1 MTRFIQLD
9 LRFWD
14 SNRSFKLLLTLVL
27 SGLLPTD
34 FDGLREGLKRFLGI
48 ILLEWASGM
57 EVAGDFMRILLFVI
71 RRRLFLWKI
80 TLRTYRSIIF
90 TFALTSLHITLPKLQ
105 LHPTFPPPILQASQ
119 TKLSTGLWFCQN
131 LSWSYFAAF
140 SLLIYF
146 WQNHHALNYE
156 RGTIGILSR
165 LSLSSLT
172 NNRMPKLITPCV
184 GVLTD
189 VAAVSSLA
197 VLNWKY
203 WVRLR
208 GCRNGCLGGM
218 EAAGTCLL
226 PLSIAEF

>member
-1 MTRFIQLD
+1 MKVT
-9 LRFWD
+9 
-14 SNRSFKLLLTLVL
+14 
-27 SGLLPTD
+27 
-34 FDGLREGLKRFLGI
+34 
-48 ILLEWASGM
+48 
-57 EVAGDFMRILLFVI
+57 GDFMRILLFVI

-105 LHPTFPPPILQASQ
+105 LHPAFPPPILQASQ
-119 TKLSTGLWFCQN
+119 TELSAWLGFCQK

-146 WQNHHALNYE
+146 WKNHHALNYNK
-156 RGTIGILSR
+156 GTIGILSR

-172 NNRMPKLITPCV
+172 NNLIPKLITPCI
-184 GVLTD
+184 GVLVD

-197 VLNWKY
+197 ALNWKY

-208 GCRNGCLGGM
+208 GCKNDCLGGM
-218 EAAGTCLL
+218 EAVGTDLL
-226 PLSIAEF
+226 PLSIAEL

>member
-1 MTRFIQLD
+1 MFLNIYFVRLSKNLKGLFGIV
-9 LRFWD
+9 F
-14 SNRSFKLLLTLVL
+14 FKGAHGVKVG
-27 SGLLPTD
+27 S
-34 FDGLREGLKRFLGI
+34 
-48 ILLEWASGM
+48 ILLEN
-57 EVAGDFMRILLFVI
+57 LLFFV

-131 LSWSYFAAF
+131 LSFSYFAAF

-146 WQNHHALNYE
+146 WQNHYTLNYK

-172 NNRMPKLITPCV
+172 NNRMPKSITPCV

-208 GCRNGCLGGM
+208 GCRNGCLRGM